1 MSGHGIHH
9 WKWSFSWT
17 FITTSDDIVL
27 CWLSPGKVSL
37 LFPVSNFKRTKF
49 GTTLLIIWLVVA
61 TVIITF
67 MTTVMDG
74 DKSRIVDIPIEQP
87 HKSQNAPVPRS
98 KIHHSEQ
105 NCAHLCS
112 EWCIGGYGTDALWH
126 LWIRSSI
133 SRSSNNNSSN
143 GRSSSR
149 NIHVCPCWQTC
160 TSTLE
165 LIHCH
170 SKTSA

>member
-37 LFPVSNFKRTKF
+37 LFPVSNFKRTQF

-98 KIHHSEQ
+98 KIHYSEK
-105 NCAHLCS
+105 NCARDSVHRM
-112 EWCIGGYGTDALWH
+112 
-126 LWIRSSI
+126 WIFNSNLGNECRGANERKII
-133 SRSSNNNSSN
+133 SKFYQTKSFVSFWANTHPHIKINSADK
-143 GRSSSR
+143 G
-149 NIHVCPCWQTC
+149 
-160 TSTLE
+160 
-165 LIHCH
+165 
-170 SKTSA
+170 